1 MNMHTYRNYA
11 ASLCAALLA
20 ACSVA
25 PTEPIDCVDPFIGT
39 GFHGHTYPGASAPF
53 GIVQLSPDTRAGN
66 WDACSGYHYD
76 DRTIDGFSHT
86 HLSGT
91 GCIDLGDVLF
101 YPTLCDTVVADGT
114 FRPHAYAFA
123 HRDERASCGYYAV
136 ALPAEGLEV
145 ELTAAPRTGV
155 HRYTFSGKG
164 TRRVVVDLMH
174 TISDE
179 RVDRTELTQTA
190 SDELC
195 GMRCTQG
202 WVDDHHVYFS
212 ARFSEPFAAVELL
225 GSEQAVLTF
234 APDVRQLTI
243 AVGLSAVST
252 DNARTN
258 RQTEAAEL
266 DFDAVHAR
274 TREAWREALSGI
286 TVSGGTR
293 DQRTVFYT
301 AQYHTKLTPNR
312 MNDVTGEYRR
322 HDGRIGCLPV
332 GRNYYT
338 TLSLWDTFRTWHPL
352 QTLVDTTL
360 VNDMIVGML
369 DMYDATGE
377 LPIWPL
383 ASGETRTMIGYH
395 AVSVISDAWMKGI
408 RGFDGHHALDAMIRS
423 SNINRKGSDSYV
435 AAGYIPADSKRE
447 SVSCTLEYAYDD
459 WAIARMA
466 EALGRTDEART
477 YYARALNYANVF
489 DGSIRFF
496 RGRRADGGWAVP
508 FDELVA
514 GRDYTEASPWQYR
527 FFVPHDVQG
536 LEQLFGGREAFVQE
550 LDRLFTLES
559 PDDMGL
565 CDITGLLGQY
575 VHGNEPS
582 HHMAYL
588 YNWVGQPWKTQE
600 LTRRLLDEMYAP
612 TPDGIIG
619 NEDCGQMS
627 AWYVCSALGL
637 YPVCP
642 GSSEFALTTPL
653 FPEAAVRLAN
663 GRTLRITADRPQRNT
678 YIASVTLNGAP
689 VERNFLT
696 YDQLMEGGE
705 LHFELQARPNT
716 ARGTD
721 DAARPYS
728 LTTGE
733 RVSVPYTTS
742 DLNLFAEPVDV
753 ELNTTTDGAEIR
765 YTTDGSQPGPD
776 SPLYTAPLRIDRSL
790 TLRARAFKEGAEPSN
805 IMTVRAERAEF
816 LRPVAVEATKQGV
829 AYRYYEG
836 AFSRTADIV
845 RGRSAGRG
853 TMPEPS
859 IAAVA
864 QPDHFGYVFEGLIRI
879 PQRGVWSFCTRSDDG
894 SVLYIGDRKV
904 VDNDGSHAAVTATG
918 RVALEEGL
926 YPFRLLYFE
935 DYEGEEFSWG
945 WQSPDSDSFAPV
957 PSERLFIR

>member
-1 MNMHTYRNYA
+1 MMRIFLTA
-11 ASLCAALLA
+11 CVASVAA
-20 ACSVA
+20 ACAQFV
-25 PTEPIDCVDPFIGT
+25 EPIDCVDPFIGT

-53 GIVQLSPDTRAGN
+53 GMVQLSPDTRAGN

-91 GCIDLGDVLF
+91 GCADLADVLF

-114 FRPHAYAFA
+114 FRPRPYAFS

-136 ALPAEGLEV
+136 ELPDEGLEV
-145 ELTAAPRTGV
+145 ELTAAPHTGV
-155 HRYTFSGKG
+155 HRYTFRGKG

-174 TISDE
+174 TITDE
-179 RVDRTELTQTA
+179 RIDRIELTQTA
-190 SDELC
+190 PDELC

-202 WVDDHHVYFS
+202 WVADHHVYFS

-225 GSEQAVLTF
+225 GDKQAVLTF
-234 APDVRQLTI
+234 APDVRQLTV
-243 AVGLSAVST
+243 AVGLSSVST

-258 RQTEAAEL
+258 RQAEVAEL

-274 TREAWREALSGI
+274 TREAWREALSDI

-293 DQRTVFYT
+293 EQRIVFYT
-301 AQYHTKLTPNR
+301 AQYHTKLTPNV

-322 HDGRIGCLPV
+322 HDGRIGRLPA
-332 GRNYYT
+332 GRNYYS
-338 TLSLWDTFRTWHPL
+338 TLSLWDTFRAWHPL
-352 QTLVDTTL
+352 QTLVDTTF

-383 ASGETRTMIGYH
+383 ASGETGTMIGYH

-408 RGFDGHHALDAMIRS
+408 RGFDGNRALDAMIRS

-435 AAGYIPADSKRE
+435 AAGYIPADNKRE

-466 EALGRTDEART
+466 EALGRTDEARA
-477 YYARALNYANVF
+477 YYARALNYLNVF
-489 DGSIRFF
+489 DGSTRFF
-496 RGRRADGGWAVP
+496 RGRRADGGWVVP
-508 FDELVA
+508 FDEFVA

-527 FFVPHDVQG
+527 FFAPHDVHG

-559 PDDMGL
+559 PDEDAGL

-575 VHGNEPS
+575 AHGNEPS

-612 TPDGIIG
+612 TPEGIIG

-627 AWYVCSALGL
+627 AWYICSALGF

-653 FPEAAVRLAN
+653 FPEATVRLAN

-678 YIASVTLNGAP
+678 YITAVTLNGTP

-721 DAARPYS
+721 EAARPYS

-733 RVSVPYTTS
+733 RVSVPYTTC

-753 ELNTTTDGAEIR
+753 ELNTNTASAEIR
-765 YTTDGSQPGPD
+765 YTTDGSEPGPA
-776 SPLYTAPLRIDRSL
+776 SPLYTAPLHIDRSL
-790 TLRARAFKEGAEPSN
+790 TLRARAFKAGAEPSGVL
-805 IMTVRAERAEF
+805 TVRAERAEF
-816 LRPVAVEATKQGV
+816 LRPVAVAAPKQGV
-829 AYRYYEG
+829 SYRYYEG
-836 AFSRTADIV
+836 IFSRTADIV
-845 RGRSAGRG
+845 RGRLAGRG

-859 IAAVA
+859 IAAA
-864 QPDHFGYVFEGLIRI
+864 PQPDHFGYVFEGWIRI

-918 RVALEEGL
+918 RVALDEGM

-935 DYEGEEFSWG
+935 DYEGEEFSWD
-945 WQSPDSDSFAPV
+945 WKAPDSDSFVPV
-957 PSERLFIR
+957 PVDRLFIR

>member
-1 MNMHTYRNYA
+1 MMRIF
-11 ASLCAALLA
+11 LA
-20 ACSVA
+20 ACAAFAAAACAQFV
-25 PTEPIDCVDPFIGT
+25 EPIDCVDPFIGT

-53 GIVQLSPDTRAGN
+53 GMVQLSPDTRAGN
-66 WDACSGYHYD
+66 WDACAGYHYD
-76 DRTIDGFSHT
+76 DCTIDGFSHT

-91 GCIDLGDVLF
+91 GCADLADVLF

-114 FRPHAYAFA
+114 FRPRPYAFS
-123 HRDERASCGYYAV
+123 HRKERASCGYYAV
-136 ALPAEGLEV
+136 VLPGEGLEV

-155 HRYTFSGKG
+155 HRYTFRGKG

-174 TISDE
+174 TITDE
-179 RVDRTELTQTA
+179 RVDRTELVQTA
-190 SDELC
+190 PDELC
-195 GMRCTQG
+195 GMRRTQG
-202 WVDDHHVYFS
+202 WVADHHVYFS

-225 GSEQAVLTF
+225 DDKQAVLTF
-234 APDVRQLTI
+234 APDVRQLTV
-243 AVGLSAVST
+243 AVGLSSVST
-252 DNARTN
+252 DNARIN
-258 RQTEAAEL
+258 RQAEAAEL
-266 DFDAVHAR
+266 DFDAVHVR
-274 TREAWREALSGI
+274 TREAWREALSDI
-286 TVSGGTR
+286 TVRGGTR
-293 DQRTVFYT
+293 DQLTVFYT
-301 AQYHTKLTPNR
+301 AQYHTKLTPNV

-322 HDGRIGCLPV
+322 HDGRIGRLPA
-332 GRNYYT
+332 GRNYYS
-338 TLSLWDTFRTWHPL
+338 TLSLWDTFRAWHPL
-352 QTLVDTTL
+352 QTLVDTTF

-383 ASGETRTMIGYH
+383 ASGETGTMIGYH

-477 YYARALNYANVF
+477 YYARALNYLNVF
-489 DGSIRFF
+489 DGSTRFF
-496 RGRRADGGWAVP
+496 RGRRADGGWVVP
-508 FDELVA
+508 FDEFVA

-527 FFVPHDVQG
+527 FFAPHDVHG

-550 LDRLFTLES
+550 LDRLFTLEA
-559 PDDMGL
+559 PDADMGL

-588 YNWVGQPWKTQE
+588 YNWVGQPWKTQA

-627 AWYVCSALGL
+627 AWYICSALGF

-642 GSSEFALTTPL
+642 GSSEFVLTAPL

-678 YIASVTLNGAP
+678 YIAAVTLNGTP

-721 DAARPYS
+721 EAAQPYS

-733 RVSVPYTTS
+733 RVSVPYTTC

-753 ELNTTTDGAEIR
+753 ELNTTTAGAEIR
-765 YTTDGSQPGPD
+765 YTTDGSQPGPA

-790 TLRARAFKEGAEPSN
+790 TLRARAFKAGAEPSGVL
-805 IMTVRAERAEF
+805 TVRAERAEF
-816 LRPVAVEATKQGV
+816 LRPVAVAAPKQGV

-845 RGRSAGRG
+845 RGRLAGRG

-859 IAAVA
+859 IASAP
-864 QPDHFGYVFEGLIRI
+864 QPDHFGYVFEGWIRI

-918 RVALEEGL
+918 RVALDEGM

-945 WQSPDSDSFAPV
+945 WKAPDSDSFAPV
-957 PSERLFIR
+957 PAERLFIR

>member
-1 MNMHTYRNYA
+1 MMRIF
-11 ASLCAALLA
+11 LA
-20 ACSVA
+20 ACAAFAAAACAQFV
-25 PTEPIDCVDPFIGT
+25 EPIDCVDPFIGT

-53 GIVQLSPDTRAGN
+53 GMVQLSPDTRAGN
-66 WDACSGYHYD
+66 WDACAGYHYD
-76 DRTIDGFSHT
+76 DCTIDGFSHT

-91 GCIDLGDVLF
+91 GCADLADVLF
-101 YPTLCDTVVADGT
+101 YPTLCDTVVVDGT
-114 FRPHAYAFA
+114 FRPRPYAFS

-136 ALPAEGLEV
+136 VLPGEGLEV

-155 HRYTFSGKG
+155 HRYTFRGKG

-174 TISDE
+174 TITDE
-179 RVDRTELTQTA
+179 RVDRTELVQTA
-190 SDELC
+190 PDELC
-195 GMRCTQG
+195 GMRRTQG
-202 WVDDHHVYFS
+202 WVADHHVYFS

-225 GSEQAVLTF
+225 DDKQAVLTF
-234 APDVRQLTI
+234 APDVRQLTV
-243 AVGLSAVST
+243 AVGLSPVST
-252 DNARTN
+252 DNARIN
-258 RQTEAAEL
+258 RQAEAAEL

-274 TREAWREALSGI
+274 TREAWREALGDI
-286 TVSGGTR
+286 TVRGGTR
-293 DQRTVFYT
+293 EQLTVFYT
-301 AQYHTKLTPNR
+301 AQYHTKLTPNV

-322 HDGRIGCLPV
+322 HDGRIGRLPA
-332 GRNYYT
+332 GRNYYS
-338 TLSLWDTFRTWHPL
+338 TLSLWDTFRAWHPL
-352 QTLVDTTL
+352 QTLVDTTF

-383 ASGETRTMIGYH
+383 ASGETGTMIGYH

-477 YYARALNYANVF
+477 YYARALNYLNVF
-489 DGSIRFF
+489 DGSTRFF
-496 RGRRADGGWAVP
+496 RGRRADGGWVVP
-508 FDELVA
+508 FDEFVA

-527 FFVPHDVQG
+527 FFAPHDVHG

-550 LDRLFTLES
+550 LDRLFTLEA
-559 PDDMGL
+559 PDEDMGL

-582 HHMAYL
+582 HHMVYL

-627 AWYVCSALGL
+627 AWYICSALGF

-642 GSSEFALTTPL
+642 GSSEFVLTAPL

-678 YIASVTLNGAP
+678 YIAAVTLNGTP

-721 DAARPYS
+721 EAAQPYS

-733 RVSVPYTTS
+733 RVSVPYTTC

-753 ELNTTTDGAEIR
+753 ELNTTTAGAEIR
-765 YTTDGSQPGPD
+765 YTTDGSQP
-776 SPLYTAPLRIDRSL
+776 SPASPIYTAPLHIDRSL
-790 TLRARAFKEGAEPSN
+790 TLRARAFKAGAEPSGVL
-805 IMTVRAERAEF
+805 TVRAERAEF
-816 LRPVAVEATKQGV
+816 LRPVAVAAPKQGV

-836 AFSRTADIV
+836 VFSRTADIV
-845 RGRSAGRG
+845 RGRLAGRG

-859 IAAVA
+859 IASAP
-864 QPDHFGYVFEGLIRI
+864 QPDHFGYVFEGWILI

-894 SVLYIGDRKV
+894 SVLCIGDRKV

-918 RVALEEGL
+918 RVALDEGM

-945 WQSPDSDSFAPV
+945 WKAPDSDSFAPV
-957 PSERLFIR
+957 PAERLFIR